1 MTLRFYSSL
10 VKNFSFILIL
20 LVLSCLSF
28 GFAQGQLGFEANGE
42 DFVRQGFV
50 SKDGWQ
56 IDFEHAFVN
65 LSNIRAYQTNPPFE
79 AKGELTNASQMIGLS
94 GTYFVDLAEGDAD
107 ASPILVAS
115 VDAPEGFYNALSW
128 QMKPDM
134 QNPSLRLEGSASK
147 DGETVDFIIVSSQAF
162 HYDCGTFIGEQR
174 KGIVTSTAEAVTEMT
189 FHFDHIFGDIDLDPA
204 DSLNQGALGFEPFA
218 ALAQEGML
226 DLQNEQLAL
235 QLSEEDYAKLSTEI
249 FPNLGHVGEGHCF
262 EGLSSAS
269 NP

>member
-1 MTLRFYSSL
+1 MTLRLYSKL
-10 VKNFSFILIL
+10 VNKFSFLLIL
-20 LVLSCLSF
+20 LVSSCLSF
-28 GFAQGQLGFEANGE
+28 GFAQSQLGFEANGE

-56 IDFEHAFVN
+56 INFEHAFVN

-79 AKGELTNASQMIGLS
+79 AKTELTTSTQMIGLA
-94 GTYFVDLAEGDAD
+94 GTYFIDLAEGDEN

-115 VDAPEGFYNALSW
+115 IDAPEGFYNALSW

-147 DGETVDFIIVSSQAF
+147 DGESIDFVIVSSQAF

-174 KGIVTSTAEAVTEMT
+174 KGIVTSTADAVTEMT
-189 FHFDHIFGDIDLDPA
+189 FHFDHIFGDIDLDA
-204 DSLNQGALGFEPFA
+204 SDSLNQGALGFEPFA
-218 ALAQEGML
+218 ALAQEGVL

-235 QLSEEDYAKLSTEI
+235 QLSEVDYARLSLDI
-249 FPNLGHVGEGHCF
+249 LPNLGHVGEGHCF
-262 EGLSSAS
+262 ESLSSEI